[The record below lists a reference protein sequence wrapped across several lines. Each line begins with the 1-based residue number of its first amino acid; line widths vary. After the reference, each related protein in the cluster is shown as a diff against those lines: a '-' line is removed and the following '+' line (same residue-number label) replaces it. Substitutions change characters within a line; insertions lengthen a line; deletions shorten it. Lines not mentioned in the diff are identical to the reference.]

1 MIANQWLSVRD
12 DFVLPAADPEDDST
26 QQAANREFLSH
37 AHDWQTVGGFYPNQQ
52 DAGRSWQLWSVYYPT
67 QVEMVAA
74 FSTLQANNPGRTR
87 SLGGWLW
94 DDGSSY
100 LLQFP
105 QLIQYMP
112 VPLDELGNP
121 LPNFVRDLNL
131 LAGQTPRQ
139 FT

>member
-12 DFVLPAADPEDDST
+12 DFDLTDE
-26 QQAANREFLSH
+26 ANIEFLSH
-37 AHDWQTVGGFYPNQQ
+37 AHDWQHVGGFYPNQQ

-67 QVEMVAA
+67 QAEMVAA

-112 VPLDELGNP
+112 VPLDENGDP
-121 LPNFVRDLNL
+121 LPNFVRDINV
-131 LAGQTPRQ
+131 LAGQVPRT

>member
-12 DFVLPAADPEDDST
+12 DFDMTDE
-26 QQAANREFLSH
+26 ANIEFLRH
-37 AHDWQTVGGFYPNQQ
+37 AHDWQTVGGLYPNEQ

-67 QVEMVAA
+67 QAEMEAA
-74 FSTLQANNPGRTR
+74 FSTLQADNPGRTR

-112 VPLDELGNP
+112 DVWNGDDPPTFSPALVVSDI
-121 LPNFVRDLNL
+121 NL
-131 LAGQTPRQ
+131 LAGQTPRV

>member
-1 MIANQWLSVRD
+1 MIANTWLSFRY
-12 DFVLPAADPEDDST
+12 DFALANEDN
-26 QQAANREFLSH
+26 QAFLRH
-37 AHDWQTVGGFYPNQQ
+37 AHDWQNVGGFYPNQQ

-67 QVEMVAA
+67 QVEMEAA
-74 FSTLQANNPGRTR
+74 FATLQANNPGRTR

-112 VPLDELGNP
+112 PPALVVSDI
-121 LPNFVRDLNL
+121 NL
-131 LAGQTPRQ
+131 LAGQAPRQ

>member
-1 MIANQWLSVRD
+1 MIANQWLSIRD
-12 DFVLPAADPEDDST
+12 DFDLVNE
-26 QQAANREFLSH
+26 ANIEFLRH
-37 AHDWQTVGGFYPNQQ
+37 AHDWQNVGGFYPNQQ

-67 QVEMVAA
+67 QVEMIAA

-112 VPLDELGNP
+112 PPALVVSDI
-121 LPNFVRDLNL
+121 NL
-131 LAGQTPRQ
+131 LAGQAPRQ
-139 FT
+139 FV

>member
-12 DFVLPAADPEDDST
+12 DFDLANEDN
-26 QQAANREFLSH
+26 QAFLRH
-37 AHDWQTVGGFYPNQQ
+37 AHDWQNVGGFYPNQQ

-67 QVEMVAA
+67 QVEMEAA

-112 VPLDELGNP
+112 PPALVVSDI
-121 LPNFVRDLNL
+121 NL

-139 FT
+139 FI